1 MARTTTR
8 TNRTGSERQPVGLGF
23 LPVEARHGFLIEV
36 PKGSSKSDYI
46 RITERRNV
54 DLSQL
59 DFVDSVG
66 PASSLSSQTS
76 EMITTPQAGSL
87 GHTNDRDPGLRVLI
101 DRTRWLALAPA
112 FWEEANRRLR
122 ANGLPSCKFQKNPS
136 KPVPVHPSLGKELCV
151 LCWAVEEA
159 QPDLIPNA
167 LLNWEALAAEER
179 WWLYTMTVATTGQA
193 LQHRGLGWR
202 KALRAALAENPF
214 IRGEGTPA
222 RSRRELLGHSQLT
235 LDLDL

>member
-1 MARTTTR
+1 MARTSTR
-8 TNRTGSERQPVGLGF
+8 STGAGTNRQPVGLGF
-23 LPVEARHGFLIEV
+23 LPVEARHGFLIQV
-36 PKGSSKSDYI
+36 PKGTGKNDYI
-46 RITERRNV
+46 RISEHRNV
-54 DLSQL
+54 DLSSY
-59 DFVDSVG
+59 DPGESASV
-66 PASSLSSQTS
+66 AESSQL
-76 EMITTPQAGSL
+76 EIGS
-87 GHTNDRDPGLRVLI
+87 TVSPNSDPSLRVLI
-101 DRTRWLALAPA
+101 DRNRWLMLAPE

-122 ANGLPSCKFQKNPS
+122 ANGLASCKFQKNPS
-136 KPVPVHPSLGKELCV
+136 KPIPVHPSLGKELCV

-167 LLNWEALAAEER
+167 LLNWQNLAPEER

-193 LQHRGLGWR
+193 VQHRGLGWR

-214 IRGEGTPA
+214 IKGEGSSP